1 MEHTTNIISAKE
13 LFGEA
18 SRLAVQSVGEAIPDI
33 SSLGLV
39 YQITTSVVALIFIFV
54 LVRYSE
60 LFRYLLLSFANKSIK
75 QSGMH
80 IYTAEIRNIE
90 IFMSIVG
97 LLFFALFSMRLSLV
111 EELKPLFY
119 PFYNIPIWG
128 VGIIS
133 FVALFLLILLERLS
147 IYLTGLVSEQ
157 HKFCNEIWHLKMLH
171 FATTTTIL
179 TPLLILILLTDG
191 MMAKISVYTAIFLCI
206 ISLILF
212 IKESFLLFRSQR
224 FSIFHWILYLC
235 ALEIFPLSLL
245 IAPIVRG

>member
-1 MEHTTNIISAKE
+1 MEQTTNIISAKE

-18 SRLAVQSVGEAIPDI
+18 CRLAIQSAGEAIPDI
-33 SSLGLV
+33 SSLGLI
-39 YQITTSVVALIFIFV
+39 YQIATSVVALLFIFV

-60 LFRYLLLSFANKSIK
+60 QFRFLLLSFANKSTK

-80 IYTAEIRNIE
+80 IYSAEIRNIE

-97 LLFFALFSMRLSLV
+97 LLVFALFSMRLSIV
-111 EELKPLFY
+111 EELQSFYYPLH
-119 PFYNIPIWG
+119 NIPIWG
-128 VGIIS
+128 IGVIS
-133 FVALFLLILLERLS
+133 LVALFLLILLERLAV
-147 IYLTGLVSEQ
+147 YLTGVVSEQ

-171 FATTTTIL
+171 FATTITIL
-179 TPLLILILLTDG
+179 TPLLILILLTNG
-191 MMAKISVYTAIFLCI
+191 IVAKISVFTSIFLCI